1 MIKTKITVYDLNQD
15 LYQQPNGSVKDF
27 QLFLDQLDHIKSQ
40 HKGKELPPVH
50 VLGDFREIVRPE
62 SIANQV
68 PCWVSLKDKC
78 Y

>member
-15 LYQQPNGSVKDF
+15 LYQQPNGSVEDF

-50 VLGDFREIVRPE
+50 VHVLGDFNFREIIWPE

-68 PCWVSLKDKC
+68 PC
-78 Y
+78 